1 MQNEKTNPVEAS
13 AEEDTRVDVIK
24 SAEIVAI
31 GTEMLLGD
39 LVDTN
44 TAWMSARIA
53 ALGVSIYRHTTV
65 GDNEERIVTALR
77 EAASRA
83 DLVIATGGLGPTSD
97 DVTNECLAVVA
108 DREMVEY
115 PEARQHVE
123 EMFRR
128 MGRELNPSNYKQT
141 FFPEGSELIPNPSGT
156 AMGAL
161 LEHDGTLFA
170 TLPGVPTEMKG
181 MFEETLEPLIEERS
195 DGSIVSRTLWF
206 IGLGESALA
215 EKVQDLLDASDPTVA
230 PLAGQGKVRLRI
242 TARAATPE
250 EAEEK
255 IEPIAEEILSRLG
268 EYHFGED
275 DETLEGAVGRL
286 LTDRSATLALAES
299 CTGGLLAKR
308 LTDGAGAS
316 AYFVEGLV
324 TYSNEAKERLLGV
337 PHDLLVEH
345 GAVSEPVAR
354 AMAEGVRENA
364 GADYGLSVTG
374 VAGPDGGSEEK
385 PVGLVFVG
393 LSDEGGTVAQELD
406 LSAFRRSRE
415 TIRERSANR
424 AFDLLRHRILEQNES
439 GKHPLSNTG
448 DK

>member
-1 MQNEKTNPVEAS
+1 MSMHDGQKDIN
-13 AEEDTRVDVIK
+13 
-24 SAEIVAI
+24 SAEIVTI
-31 GTEMLLGD
+31 GTEILLGD

-44 TAWMSARIA
+44 TAWLSARLA
-53 ALGVSIYRHTTV
+53 ALGVGVYRHTTV
-65 GDNEERIVTALR
+65 GDNADRITAALR

-83 DLVIATGGLGPTSD
+83 DLVITTGGLGPTSD
-97 DVTNECLAVVA
+97 DLTNQCLGEAA
-108 DREMVEY
+108 GREMVEY
-115 PEARQHVE
+115 PEARSHVD

-128 MGRELNPSNYKQT
+128 FGREPTPSNYKQAI
-141 FFPEGSELIPNPSGT
+141 FPEGSELIPNPVGT
-156 AMGAL
+156 AMGAM
-161 LEHDGTLFA
+161 LELDGALVA
-170 TLPGVPTEMKG
+170 TFPGVPGEMRR
-181 MFEETLEPLIEERS
+181 MFEDTLEPLTRERS
-195 DGSIVSRTLWF
+195 EGAIVSRTLWF
-206 IGLGESALA
+206 TGIGESALA
-215 EKVQDLLDASDPTVA
+215 EQVQDLLDASDPTVA
-230 PLAGQGKVRLRI
+230 PLAGQGKVRLRV
-242 TARAATPE
+242 TSRANTPE
-250 EAEEK
+250 EAEKK
-255 IEPIAEEILSRLG
+255 IATVADEILARLG
-268 EYHFGED
+268 DYYFGED
-275 DETLEGAVGRL
+275 DETLEGALGKL
-286 LTDRSATLALAES
+286 LKERGATLALAES

-324 TYSNEAKERLLGV
+324 TYSNESKERLLRG
-337 PHDLLVEH
+337 PHDLPVEH

-406 LSAFRRSRE
+406 LSAFRRARE

-439 GKHPLSNTG
+439 GKHPLSNAG